1 MKIILTESQKERI
14 LKMYETPLNEQ
25 NFLRKLIG
33 NSIDD
38 FLRIYGDDAAVYLD
52 RVLLKGF
59 GSSKNFIS
67 KGGKTFLK
75 SSSGA
80 EINVETVRSII
91 DMTAKGR
98 VDVDLINLLPRTL
111 ADGTDLR
118 QTMLN
123 VIKYKKPVP
132 GQQVVNVVDNLIHPY
147 QKRFVLPNCFSG
159 QNCPGLSS
167 IISNFKSKFSN
178 IAKYSTFNPSKVKVL
193 SRAPNIAD
201 REVLEVVLEDGTH
214 TLIYKSTG
222 GNFDTTG
229 KRAGEWVVIP
239 GFASNGHF
247 TKVTETID
255 LTKGGNKYLTD
266 MAKFLERYGWTALG
280 K

>member
-1 MKIILTESQKERI
+1 MS
-14 LKMYETPLNEQ
+14 ETLLNEQ

-59 GSSKNFIS
+59 GSSENFIS
-67 KGGKTFLK
+67 RGGKTFLK
-75 SSSGA
+75 SASGA

-98 VDVDLINLLPRTL
+98 VDIELINLLPPRL
-111 ADGTDLR
+111 VDGTDLR

-123 VIKYKKPVP
+123 VIKYKKRVP

-167 IISNFKSKFSN
+167 IISNFKSKFGN
-178 IAKYSTFNPSKVKVL
+178 IAKYQFNPSKVKVL

-214 TLIYKSTG
+214 TLIYKSSG
-222 GNFDTTG
+222 NNFDTTG
-229 KRAGEWVVIP
+229 KKVGEWFVIP

-247 TKVTETID
+247 TKVIETIN